1 MEIERGTGISGR
13 TKPTNEIGQNVA
25 KFCRVRTLNSGSFFA
40 TGSERGN
47 SGFVIQTPGDVEI
60 HLHKGD
66 VIQANTLSTGVV
78 YEIGVHFI
86 SGSGTVHVLY
96 P

>member
-1 MEIERGTGISGR
+1 
-13 TKPTNEIGQNVA
+13 
-25 KFCRVRTLNSGSFFA
+25 
-40 TGSERGN
+40 
-47 SGFVIQTPGDVEI
+47 
-60 HLHKGD
+60 